1 MNRHYDYQLEGEAE
15 DRRRAKIHPGT
26 SRAWRFSDAELLEI
40 EDHAPVP
47 PAPRWGALLILVV
60 VVAGVC
66 AALFL

>member
-40 EDHAPVP
+40 EDNTPEP
-47 PAPRWGALLILVV
+47 KRPSWGALLVV
-60 VVAGVC
+60 VACIAGVC
-66 AALFL
+66 ALFL